1 MTSETEP
8 APLSRIFKVDEIK
21 DGASGEIIATEA
33 EMNAIA
39 GLLDLVR
46 LEGLTFDYR
55 FNHGGSGRLRLDG
68 QSQGRRDANLRRVAR
83 SRRCADRCAAGDRV
97 LA

>member
-39 GLLDLVR
+39 GLLDLVQ

-55 FNHGGSGRLRLDG
+55 LNHGGRPLAPDG
-68 QSQGRRDANLRRVAR
+68 ASQGRRDANLRRVAR
-83 SRRCADRCAAGDRV
+83 SR
-97 LA
+97 